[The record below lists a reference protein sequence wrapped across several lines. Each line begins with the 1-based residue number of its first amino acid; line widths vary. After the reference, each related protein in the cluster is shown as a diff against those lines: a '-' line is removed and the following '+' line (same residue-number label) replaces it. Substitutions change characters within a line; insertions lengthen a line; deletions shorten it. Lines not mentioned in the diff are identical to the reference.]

1 MPFVNPL
8 IRKRPR
14 SSSQYSRGPPPAAA
28 NNKLARL
35 DQVLYDGTGSRKSIE
50 STSTGKL
57 SRVGVKSKVKR
68 GMSSLMTM
76 LGWENKDNDADDLVI
91 VNHSSLAVARHG
103 HGGGFIHPNDSD
115 ATTVISPLRLRLTG
129 ALDPEPEELLNTQSA
144 PLTPQMS
151 QRWDNDLENQEGVP
165 LAVRK
170 SLHDLRRS
178 QSATGLHTRITQKL
192 HQAFGNPTVIHKA
205 ELRSRP
211 SVHTMQLGSNEGA
224 LTHTSSSPYMYNSSS
239 GSSPYGANK
248 STPATSDGLTAI
260 PGSVRHY
267 EGVALAGKDQTL
279 TFNLDSCRL
288 QQLDTIPE
296 GKPLQGLTISTV
308 EATATAKIFFE
319 THFNRVLGRTNT
331 HSTRYDDFEARL
343 LQLNLPRNLEDKA
356 RRVYARH
363 TSDTLRQSRV
373 LHTSLLPGR
382 SSKSIGVG
390 GFEVIK
396 ILGKGSFG
404 VVRLVKE
411 RSSSE
416 PSTKASSAPKM
427 FRSASRTSIKS
438 SARGILSAHNQ
449 GRRDLSNTKKEVF
462 AMKVIRKSDMLRNSQ
477 EGHIRAERD
486 FLVASE
492 GSKWIVPLLV
502 AFQDNSFL
510 YLIMDFCIGGD
521 FLGLLIRKN
530 VLSEDITKWYVA
542 EMVLC
547 VEEAHNMKWIHRDVK
562 PDNFLI
568 GADGHLKISDFGL
581 AFDGE
586 WEHDQKYYHKQ
597 RHDLL
602 EKLKIEVCGDDQDEA
617 DEVEAENARRVAKAW
632 PHSRPSR
639 KSPGD
644 GVDAPLAEPLL
655 DWRNRTQARRL
666 ARSVVGTS
674 QYMAP
679 EVIKGDLYDGRC
691 D

>member
-1 MPFVNPL
+1 
-8 IRKRPR
+8 
-14 SSSQYSRGPPPAAA
+14 
-28 NNKLARL
+28 
-35 DQVLYDGTGSRKSIE
+35 
-50 STSTGKL
+50 
-57 SRVGVKSKVKR
+57 
-68 GMSSLMTM
+68 MSSLMTM
-76 LGWENKDNDADDLVI
+76 LGREHKDNEADDLVI
-91 VNHSSLAVARHG
+91 ANHSSLAVARYG
-103 HGGGFIHPNDSD
+103 HGGGFIHPTDSD

-129 ALDPEPEELLNTQSA
+129 ALDPRPEDLLNTQSA
-144 PLTPQMS
+144 PLTPQLS
-151 QRWDNDLENQEGVP
+151 KRWDNDMEDPDGVP

-170 SLHDLRRS
+170 SLQNLRRS
-178 QSATGLHTRITQKL
+178 QSATGLHSRITQKL

-205 ELRSRP
+205 DLRSRP
-211 SVHTMQLGSNEGA
+211 SVHTLQLGSNEGA
-224 LTHTSSSPYMYNSSS
+224 LAYTSSSPYTYNSSS

-248 STPATSDGLTAI
+248 STPATSDGLTPT
-260 PGSVRHY
+260 PGSVNHY

-279 TFNLDSCRL
+279 SFTHDPSRL
-288 QQLDTIPE
+288 TQLNTIPE
-296 GKPLQGLTISTV
+296 GQVLQGLSIATV

-319 THFNRVLGRTNT
+319 THFNKVLCRTSPQ
-331 HSTRYDDFEARL
+331 STRQDDFEERL

-356 RRVYARH
+356 RRVYSRH
-363 TSDTLRQSRV
+363 SSDTLRQSR
-373 LHTSLLPGR
+373 LLNTALLPGR
-382 SSKSIGVG
+382 SSKSIAVG

-411 RSSSE
+411 RYNSDL
-416 PSTKASSAPKM
+416 STKSSSAPKI

-438 SARGILSAHNQ
+438 SARDILSPH
-449 GRRDLSNTKKEVF
+449 GRRRTDLSNTKKEVF

-492 GSKWIVPLLV
+492 GSKWIIPLLV

-510 YLIMDFCIGGD
+510 YLVMDFCIGGD

-530 VLSEDITKWYVA
+530 VLSEDLTKWYVA

-597 RHDLL
+597 RHDLVD
-602 EKLKIEVCGDDQDEA
+602 KLKLEIRGDEQDET
-617 DEVEAENARRVAKAW
+617 EEQEAENARRVAKAW

-644 GVDAPLAEPLL
+644 AAEAAFAEPLL

>member
-1 MPFVNPL
+1 M
-8 IRKRPR
+8 
-14 SSSQYSRGPPPAAA
+14 
-28 NNKLARL
+28 
-35 DQVLYDGTGSRKSIE
+35 E

-57 SRVGVKSKVKR
+57 SRAGVKTQVKR
-68 GMSSLMTM
+68 GISSLMTM
-76 LGWENKDNDADDLVI
+76 LGRENKDHEADDLVI
-91 VNHSSLAVARHG
+91 VNNSSLAVARYG
-103 HGGGFIHPNDSD
+103 QGGGFIHPNDSD
-115 ATTVISPLRLRLTG
+115 ATTVVSPLRLRLTG
-129 ALDPEPEELLNTQSA
+129 ALDPEPEDLLKTQSA
-144 PLTPQMS
+144 PLSPQMS
-151 QRWDNDLENQEGVP
+151 QRWDNDIVDAEGVP

-170 SLHDLRRS
+170 SLQNLRRS
-178 QSATGLHTRITQKL
+178 QSATGLHHRITQKL
-192 HQAFGNPTVIHKA
+192 HQAFGSPTVIHKA

-211 SVHTMQLGSNEGA
+211 SVHTLQLESNERA
-224 LTHTSSSPYMYNSSS
+224 LTYTSSSPYTYNSSS

-248 STPATSDGLTAI
+248 STPATSDGLTAT

-267 EGVALAGKDQTL
+267 EGVAIAGKDQTL
-279 TFNLDSCRL
+279 NFNLDSSRL
-288 QQLDTIPE
+288 QQLDPIPE
-296 GKPLQGLTISTV
+296 GQVLQGLSIATV
-308 EATATAKIFFE
+308 EATATAKMFFE
-319 THFNRVLGRTNT
+319 THFNKILGRASTQ
-331 HSTRYDDFEARL
+331 STRYDDFEARL
-343 LQLNLPRNLEDKA
+343 LHLNLPHNLEDKA
-356 RRVYARH
+356 RRAYTRH
-363 TSDTLRQSRV
+363 SSDTLRHSRV
-373 LHTSLLPGR
+373 LNTSLLPGR
-382 SSKSIGVG
+382 SSKSIAVG

-411 RSSSE
+411 RSS
-416 PSTKASSAPKM
+416 PDASTKASSAPKM

-438 SARGILSAHNQ
+438 SARDILSAHGQ
-449 GRRDLSNTKKEVF
+449 RRKDLSKVKKDVF

-492 GSKWIVPLLV
+492 GSQWIISLV
-502 AFQDNSFL
+502 FAFQDDSFL
-510 YLIMDFCIGGD
+510 YLVMDFCIGGD

-597 RHDLL
+597 RHDLVD
-602 EKLKIEVCGDDQDEA
+602 KLKVEVRGDEQDEA
-617 DEVEAENARRVAKAW
+617 DEKEAENARRVAKAW
-632 PHSRPSR
+632 PHSRPSK

-644 GVDAPLAEPLL
+644 AEAAFAEPLL